1 MSFFEEDRKTRRPFH
16 DRDVT
21 DLPMVTILAI
31 VTCVSFFWF
40 FGQNDSTTIPN
51 ELSKVWFQN
60 PEDIWKGGYWSLVTS
75 AFVHFKFFHIL
86 FNVYWLWI
94 FGVAIE
100 KAIGSAKFFVF
111 VVLAAFVSSSY
122 QLALSGNAGVGFSG
136 VNYAFFGFMWIS
148 RFYFASFRG
157 VLNDGVIR
165 LMFIWLFLCIALD
178 RMNILPIANV
188 AHFTG
193 FIFGCGVGSI
203 FVLFYK
209 RQFVVP
215 AFVLFLAGSVVT
227 LFWAPWSIE
236 WSLFKARQEFEAG
249 RQEQGMEHLKR
260 VLKSS
265 AFDQEPKSKRES
277 GGED

>member
-1 MSFFEEDRKTRRPFH
+1 M
-16 DRDVT
+16 T

-31 VTCVSFFWF
+31 VTCISFFWA
-40 FGQNDSTTIPN
+40 FGQNDSTSVPN
-51 ELSKVWFQN
+51 DWAKVWYQS

-75 AFVHFKFFHIL
+75 AFVHFKIFHIL
-86 FNVYWLWI
+86 FNLYWLWI
-94 FGVAIE
+94 FGATIE
-100 KAIGSAKFFVF
+100 RAIGSLKFLVF

-122 QLALSGNAGVGFSG
+122 QIALSDSGGVGFSG

-165 LMFIWLFLCIALD
+165 LMFVWLFLCILLD
-178 RMNILPIANV
+178 KMNVMHIANV

-209 RQFVVP
+209 RHLVAP
-215 AFVLFLAGSVVT
+215 AFAVFLAGSVLT
-227 LFWAPWSIE
+227 LFWAPWSMR
-236 WSLFKARQEFEAG
+236 WSLFKAQQDFAAG
-249 RQEQGMEHLKR
+249 RHEQGLEHLNRILKR
-260 VLKSS
+260 YP
-265 AFDQEPKSKRES
+265 DDPWIRWKRES
-277 GGED
+277 MKELIEDGE

>member
-1 MSFFEEDRKTRRPFH
+1 MSFFEEDRKSRRPFH

-21 DLPMVTILAI
+21 DLPMVTILSI

-40 FGQNDSTTIPN
+40 YGQNHSGSVPN

-60 PEDIWKGGYWSLVTS
+60 PWDIWKGGYWSLVTS

-94 FGVAIE
+94 FGAAIE
-100 KAIGSAKFFVF
+100 KAIGSTKFLVF
-111 VVLAAFVSSSY
+111 VALAAFVSASY

-136 VNYAFFGFMWIS
+136 VNYAFFGFMWIC

-178 RMNILPIANV
+178 KMNVLPIANV

-215 AFVLFLAGSVVT
+215 AFILFLAGSVVT
-227 LFWAPWSIE
+227 LFWAPWSLE

-249 RQEQGMEHLKR
+249 HHEEGMKHLNR
-260 VLKSS
+260 VLNRSS
-265 AFDQEPKSKRES
+265 TDQMIRPKREAI
-277 GGED
+277 EEE